1 MTHSTQH
8 RNGTDDGASGPY
20 GRPTSGHDAHD
31 AYGRD
36 PYGRAPYDGAPHDG
50 AGAPSDR
57 YAGTPTGGRPS
68 DRGAGSPWPGGADD
82 RGAAGR
88 PGQGEGPAWYGGA
101 TPPPAA
107 PGDGSPSGGRAPR
120 DRRRPGWGALV
131 AVGVVAALVG
141 GGAAVGVGALAGP
154 SSTSSTTAA
163 LAPSSS
169 SSSSGSSSAPA
180 TTDAVDWQAVSRRV
194 APSVVAIQVASQTA
208 QGEGSGVVLDDQGHV
223 LTNYHVVNGAGSGA
237 QMRVVLPDG
246 RVYDDVTVVGQDA
259 ATDLAVIQIA
269 NPPSDLRPA
278 TLGDSS
284 AVEVGQPVMAVG
296 NPLGLSD
303 TVTTGIVSALD
314 RPVTT
319 TQESTGQQSQQQ
331 LPFGFQQQQQAPPE
345 QVVTNAIQTDA
356 AINPGNSG
364 GALVDAAGD
373 VIGIN
378 SSIAST
384 GQQAGS
390 IGLGFAIPSNEAK
403 RIATE
408 LIQDGAADHAWLG
421 VTLTDTTAT
430 ADGTTRLAAGIQSV
444 TDGTPAAD
452 AGLRAGDAVTAI
464 DGQPVEGAESL
475 TAQLRERAPGTT
487 VTLAVVRDGAQ
498 SSVQA
503 TLGTRED

>member
-8 RNGTDDGASGPY
+8 RHGTDDGASEPY
-20 GRPTSGHDAHD
+20 GRPTPGHDAH
-31 AYGRD
+31 GRD
-36 PYGRAPYDGAPHDG
+36 PYGRVPDDRT
-50 AGAPSDR
+50 GAPSDR
-57 YAGTPTGGRPS
+57 YAGTPAGGRPT
-68 DRGAGSPWPGGADD
+68 DGGAGSPWPGGTDD

-180 TTDAVDWQAVSRRV
+180 TTDAVDWQAVSSRV

-319 TQESTGQQSQQQ
+319 TQESTDQQSQQQ
-331 LPFGFQQQQQAPPE
+331 LPFGFQQPQQAPPE

-444 TDGTPAAD
+444 TEGTPAAD
-452 AGLRAGDAVTAI
+452 AGLRAGDAVTAV

-487 VTLAVVRDGAQ
+487 VTLTVVRDGAQ

-503 TLGTRED
+503 TLGTRQD